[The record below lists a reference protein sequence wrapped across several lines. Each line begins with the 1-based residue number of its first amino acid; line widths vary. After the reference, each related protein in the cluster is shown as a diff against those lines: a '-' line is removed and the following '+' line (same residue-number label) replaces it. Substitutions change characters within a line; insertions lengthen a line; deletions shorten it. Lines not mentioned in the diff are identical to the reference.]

1 MDNAIGIEILRE
13 CSKAE
18 VEGDVM
24 ALEEW
29 FYQHGRWIFT
39 SRYDT
44 VQKLLGKQIPDKNSD
59 LKSLS
64 KHADESDNWSKS
76 RLFCWLQECGI
87 VTRMAMFEDSLD
99 ATFRYLSIGRH
110 FLQYRELEIFAV
122 RIDSLFARAK
132 TSLDEFKI
140 DRQLCYR
147 KCIEH
152 GEQILER
159 MIGSNFNDAIEEEVV
174 VFPSDCPINEPPRWF
189 VAPCANKSVGECLG
203 EALSC
208 DFSKLQ
214 PQTVQTSLC
223 VSDLSK
229 GGYDWDSISAMKIL
243 VPSHVFIDN
252 KRSSYHAS

>member
-1 MDNAIGIEILRE
+1 MDNVIGIEIMRA
-13 CSKAE
+13 CSK
-18 VEGDVM
+18 VEDAVRT
-24 ALEEW
+24 LEEW

-64 KHADESDNWSKS
+64 KYADESDNWSKS

-110 FLQYRELEIFAV
+110 LLQDGELEIFAV
-122 RIDSLFARAK
+122 RIDPLFTLAN
-132 TSLDEFKI
+132 TSLEEFNT

-159 MIGSNFNDAIEEEVV
+159 MIGSNFNDTIEEVV

-189 VAPCANKSVGECLG
+189 VVPCVDKSVGECLG
-203 EALSC
+203 RALSC

-214 PQTVQTSLC
+214 QKTVQTSLC
-223 VSDLSK
+223 VSDLLK
-229 GGYDWDSISAMKIL
+229 GGYDWNLVSAMKIF

-252 KRSSYHAS
+252 KRSSYHAT